1 MLPTSR
7 LVPPLFVI
15 LLGSAVAVCAQEPP
29 AHGSAAGLPATIHQL
44 PLVEFVGGDTA
55 AGAIDRLHGTAVAP
69 VTSAVGRYGSHT
81 MQATLYVSR
90 YANGEDAEAALTAMA
105 ARLSEGTTEFGHHT
119 AQRIVG
125 TDVHRVFGL
134 RQVHYVF
141 LRERDLLWLAVP
153 LQLARVGLADL
164 LDVPADSV
172 PPLEMPPA
180 R

>member
-7 LVPPLFVI
+7 LGTLLIVT
-15 LLGSAVAVCAQEPP
+15 LLGTALAVCAQEPRT
-29 AHGSAAGLPATIHQL
+29 HGTAAGLPATIHQL
-44 PLVEFVGGDTA
+44 PLVESVGGDTA

-69 VTSAVGRYGSHT
+69 VTSAVGLYGSHGL
-81 MQATLYVSR
+81 QATLYLSR
-90 YANGEDAEAALTAMA
+90 YASDEDADAALTAMA
-105 ARLSEGTTEFGHHT
+105 ARLSEGTPEFGHHET
-119 AQRIVG
+119 QQIVN
-125 TDVHRVFGL
+125 TEVHRVFGL

-172 PPLEMPPA
+172 PPLEVPPG